1 MINRL
6 LLRCM
11 RINKINL
18 RNFRNYQNLTLQF
31 APGINVLSGPN
42 GAGKTNIVEAIFYLV
57 FASSFRTNEDVD
69 LINNN
74 QPLAY
79 LEGVF
84 SNGKYP
90 QKVQIEL
97 QAAGKKIAVNNHG
110 IRRLSELNDVANV
123 LVFTPKDVLFFDDAP
138 RIRRRYLDTNI
149 AKNAN
154 YYLRTLLTAE
164 KALKERNRLLK
175 HANPD
180 RTHLEITTEKL
191 IQASEII
198 VNYRAEYVTHLQKT
212 FNAVLAKI
220 TDGLQEVKLR
230 YLPFVNLGDNWQ
242 ERAKTAYQRTLSY
255 DLEHHGT
262 SIGYQREDIVAE
274 INDQPIT
281 ATASQGQKRLIAIAI
296 KLAPYFLITEEEKKP
311 IVILDDGLSELDE
324 KHRRKVLEFLTPL
337 NQTFITVTQF
347 NEPCATHYVINNNQ
361 SVTRKETI

>member
-1 MINRL
+1 M
-6 LLRCM
+6 
-11 RINKINL
+11 
-18 RNFRNYQNLTLQF
+18 
-31 APGINVLSGPN
+31 
-42 GAGKTNIVEAIFYLV
+42 
-57 FASSFRTNEDVD
+57 
-69 LINNN
+69 
-74 QPLAY
+74 
-79 LEGVF
+79 
-84 SNGKYP
+84 
-90 QKVQIEL
+90 
-97 QAAGKKIAVNNHG
+97 
-110 IRRLSELNDVANV
+110 
-123 LVFTPKDVLFFDDAP
+123 
-138 RIRRRYLDTNI
+138 
-149 AKNAN
+149 
-154 YYLRTLLTAE
+154 
-164 KALKERNRLLK
+164 
-175 HANPD
+175 
-180 RTHLEITTEKL
+180 
-191 IQASEII
+191 
-198 VNYRAEYVTHLQKT
+198 
-212 FNAVLAKI
+212 LAKI